1 MYLCVEYVFVDN
13 SREMST
19 DNVSKSTDDPA
30 AAEASARTVQVRVH
44 AGLGR
49 FFPGE
54 GSVRHLAI
62 SDDATVGS
70 LLREYGGPDEMPL
83 VIGLNRELGSRESE
97 IQPGDLV
104 ELIPPMTG
112 GQ

>member
-1 MYLCVEYVFVDN
+1 
-13 SREMST
+13 MST
-19 DNVSKSTDDPA
+19 DNVSKSTDESA
-30 AAEASARTVQVRVH
+30 AAEASASSVQVRVH

-54 GSVRHLAI
+54 GSVRYLTI
-62 SDDATVGS
+62 TDGATVGS
-70 LLREYGGPDEMPL
+70 LLREYGVPDEMPL
-83 VIGLNRELGSRESE
+83 VVGLNRELGSRESD
-97 IQPGDLV
+97 IKPGDLV

>member
-1 MYLCVEYVFVDN
+1 MN
-13 SREMST
+13 
-19 DNVSKSTDDPA
+19 TDDLSKATGESA
-30 AAEASARTVQVRVH
+30 ATDAASRTVQVRVH

-54 GSVRHLAI
+54 GSVRYLEI
-62 SDDATVGS
+62 TEGATVGS
-70 LLREYGGPDEMPL
+70 LLREYGVPEEMPL
-83 VIGLNRELGSRESE
+83 VVGLNRDLGSRDSD
-97 IQPGDLV
+97 IKPGDLV